1 MSERGFWLSIKF
13 LAIYASIFV
22 HLIGRFVSAHEG
34 INVWFEMML
43 GDSCVYWTR
52 ANIFWSMTH
61 IFNKISLSNSSSWRT
76 REIPQALH
84 PSLHVPSFW
93 FRHSIRNCFLYPRSK
108 ISQYMRE
115 RSENVQSKDAFLHC
129 YYQTLRFL
137 RLVVASSS
145 LSRWEIWQLSFL
157 PKSKW
162 KKVPFERSSSLQ
174 GSVERGK
181 RKINFRFYTSY
192 ACSTQQNY
200 LLCGNMGS
208 YTNLLPRTHIKGELR
223 RQNRARSQNKE
234 NEVEE
239 KIRAWRP

>member
-1 MSERGFWLSIKF
+1 MSERGFWASIKF

-22 HLIGRFVSAHEG
+22 HLVGRFVSAHEG
-34 INVWFEMML
+34 INLWFEMML

-137 RLVVASSS
+137 RLVVFVVAEQMGDMTVFLPAEIEMEKSS
-145 LSRWEIWQLSFL
+145 LRTLV
-157 PKSKW
+157 KS
-162 KKVPFERSSSLQ
+162 
-174 GSVERGK
+174 
-181 RKINFRFYTSY
+181 
-192 ACSTQQNY
+192 
-200 LLCGNMGS
+200 
-208 YTNLLPRTHIKGELR
+208 PRLR
-223 RQNRARSQNKE
+223 RTRQTE
-234 NEVEE
+234 N
-239 KIRAWRP
+239 